1 MGGVAQDL
9 VITLFQSLLRHS
21 ILPASELFDQPL
33 VIEGTFPHG
42 ALAEAKKLTNRTT
55 GGVLGS
61 SNDEMLGDAWEESDF
76 SSSSQ
81 LTLSRPK
88 RAVGD
93 SMDDIII
100 NMNEVASETVAAD
113 EADMGDSWTFELVI
127 DLPKI
132 SLEDKS
138 DIKVEL
144 FGLDPDTGKIIL
156 EEIYS

>member
-1 MGGVAQDL
+1 
-9 VITLFQSLLRHS
+9 
-21 ILPASELFDQPL
+21 L

-42 ALAEAKKLTNRTT
+42 ALAEDKKLTNRTT

-132 SLEDKS
+132 TLEDKS